1 MSNSVKKDKFPT
13 FLLDMMQGNV
23 ILVGKLLYLATVG
36 NRQHIAAIELVSA
49 GLGEVRPLKAIS
61 LISLLL
67 IIGNLLVLGLFII
80 A

>member
-1 MSNSVKKDKFPT
+1 M
-13 FLLDMMQGNV
+13 
-23 ILVGKLLYLATVG
+23 
-36 NRQHIAAIELVSA
+36 AAIKMVSA
-49 GLGEVRPLKAIS
+49 GLGEIRPPSAIS